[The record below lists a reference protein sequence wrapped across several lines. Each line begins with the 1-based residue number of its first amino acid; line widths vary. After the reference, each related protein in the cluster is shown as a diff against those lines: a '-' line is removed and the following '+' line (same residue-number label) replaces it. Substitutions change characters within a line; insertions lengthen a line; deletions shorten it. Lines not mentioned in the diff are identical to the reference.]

1 MRLRRTLVAL
11 LLAGCVCVGVH
22 ADESF
27 DVRLSPAPRD
37 ASMKQSI
44 AGHGTARVTLRG
56 NRLTIAGNFSAF
68 PSPATHA
75 ALHRGPAVAL
85 RGPAIRDLTVSSN
98 TSGALTAEL
107 TLDATEL
114 VALEA
119 GQLYIQIDTATAPEG
134 NIWGWLLPATV
145 PMIRDR

>member
-1 MRLRRTLVAL
+1 MRLRQVLAVW
-11 LLAGCVCVGVH
+11 LLASCMSVGAH

-37 ASMKQSI
+37 ASMKPSI

-56 NRLTIAGNFSAF
+56 SRLTIAGNFSAF

-75 ALHRGPAVAL
+75 TLHRGPAVAL
-85 RGPAIRDLTVSSN
+85 RGPAIRELTVSSN

-107 TLDATEL
+107 TLDAAEL
-114 VALEA
+114 AALEA
-119 GQLYIQIDTATAPEG
+119 GQLYIQIDTAAAPEG
-134 NIWGWLLPATV
+134 NVWGWLLPANA
-145 PMIRDR
+145 PLLRDR

>member
-1 MRLRRTLVAL
+1 MKLGQVLAVV
-11 LLAGCVCVGVH
+11 LLAGCMSVSAH

-37 ASMKQSI
+37 ASMKPSI

-68 PSPATHA
+68 PSPATRA

-85 RGPAIRDLTVSSN
+85 RGPAIRELTVSSN

-107 TLDATEL
+107 TLDAAEL
-114 VALEA
+114 AALEA
-119 GQLYIQIDTATAPEG
+119 GQLYIQIDTAAAPDG
-134 NIWGWLLPATV
+134 NVWGWLLPANA
-145 PMIRDR
+145 PLLRDR

>member
-1 MRLRRTLVAL
+1 M
-11 LLAGCVCVGVH
+11 LACCATAAAR
-22 ADESF
+22 ADETF

-98 TSGALTAEL
+98 TSGSLTAEL
-107 TLDATEL
+107 TLDAAEL
-114 VALEA
+114 AAFDA
-119 GQLYIQIDTATAPEG
+119 GQLYIQIDTAAAPEG
-134 NIWGWLLPATV
+134 NVWGWLLPANA
-145 PMIRDR
+145 PLIRDR

>member
-1 MRLRRTLVAL
+1 MRLRQTLAAL

-44 AGHGTARVTLRG
+44 AGHGTARITLRG

-85 RGPAIRDLTVSSN
+85 RGPSIRDLTVSSN

-107 TLDATEL
+107 TLDAAEL
-114 VALEA
+114 AALEA

-134 NIWGWLLPATV
+134 NVWGWLLPANA
-145 PMIRDR
+145 PLIRDR